1 MLTFITIWM
10 LRNDKVRCNVA
21 NGNMLGNA
29 RGLEE
34 NKTAA
39 GC

>member
-1 MLTFITIWM
+1 M
-10 LRNDKVRCNVA
+10 LRNDKVKRNVA
-21 NGNMLGNA
+21 DGDMLGNV

-34 NKTAA
+34 NKAAA